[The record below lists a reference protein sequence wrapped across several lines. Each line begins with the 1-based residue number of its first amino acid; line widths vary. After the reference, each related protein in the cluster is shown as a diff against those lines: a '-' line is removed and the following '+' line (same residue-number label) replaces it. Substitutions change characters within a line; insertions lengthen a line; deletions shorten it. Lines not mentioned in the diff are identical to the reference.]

1 MTKKVSEFQVR
12 LTSVGSRMT
21 VLLVILA
28 WFRPGSRSLKQ
39 LQVTSCELNKKMVV
53 RYRFSE
59 QSFKTYQAFWMM
71 ILGPPLREDGHEV
84 AEGVCFKEEHG
95 EHEMRREYEKQE
107 RVLVFS

>member
-1 MTKKVSEFQVR
+1 
-12 LTSVGSRMT
+12 
-21 VLLVILA
+21 
-28 WFRPGSRSLKQ
+28 
-39 LQVTSCELNKKMVV
+39 MVV

-59 QSFKTYQAFWMM
+59 QSFKTYQALWMM

-84 AEGVCFKEEHG
+84 AECVCFKEEHG